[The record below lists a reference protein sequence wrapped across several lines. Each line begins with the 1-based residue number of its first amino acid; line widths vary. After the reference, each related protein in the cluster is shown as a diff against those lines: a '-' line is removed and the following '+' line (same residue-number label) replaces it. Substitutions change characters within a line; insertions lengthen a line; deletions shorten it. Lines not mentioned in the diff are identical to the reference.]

1 MSKSCMSNP
10 NMTFCWL
17 EGKVISHVTARC
29 QLTRK
34 REESLCCCFFQ
45 WELIRSVL
53 LSTVNQ
59 DNELGLNHHYKR
71 FWRLDW
77 HWGSLHQCCV
87 SVNPLIVLLRCRNG
101 KMCVYTEWTV
111 YLRTRIRSLSNHPDA
126 DGKIPKTRERDL
138 PISAYLGVKLL
149 PRSLCDTQR
158 SDLCWSCSHKCLR
171 TELLWGCS
179 EPFLTPGLTN
189 AFSSAL

>member
-1 MSKSCMSNP
+1 MTVWEGFRVWLLSGLRELKPLDWSQRKVTFMAKTTWTFGKKKKKKVKPWPPMSKSCMSNP

-17 EGKVISHVTARC
+17 KGKVISRVTARC

-59 DNELGLNHHYKR
+59 DNELGLNHDYKR
-71 FWRLDW
+71 FWRADW

-111 YLRTRIRSLSNHPDA
+111 YLKNENSVVI
-126 DGKIPKTRERDL
+126 
-138 PISAYLGVKLL
+138 
-149 PRSLCDTQR
+149 
-158 SDLCWSCSHKCLR
+158 
-171 TELLWGCS
+171 
-179 EPFLTPGLTN
+179 
-189 AFSSAL
+189 